1 MLLRQMK
8 YFVMIVDQGS
18 FTEAAEHLFISQ
30 SAISQQIQALEK
42 ELGVVLFIREKRSFT
57 LTPAGEYFY
66 SQARGILDEVENIRI
81 KTMEIGS
88 EETDEARLRVGYLS
102 NYSGQE
108 LSMAIARFSEVYPDI
123 PIEITRG
130 THEEL
135 YFAMLE
141 GKIDLAFNDQR
152 RAFSDDFVN
161 YEMLKCDC
169 YIEISKR
176 SPLSKR
182 ESVDVSD
189 LKTIPCILI
198 SSKKHQEEEAAYYK
212 STIGY
217 ESPFLFAESIEEGRL
232 MTVGNRGFLPIESVE
247 TLPPESPTVK
257 RIPVYRRKKP
267 LQRNYCVFWL
277 KEHENYYIAE
287 FGNILHQIFQENDKE
302 NA

>member
-8 YFVMIVDQGS
+8 YFVTIVDKGS

-30 SAISQQIQALEK
+30 SAISQQIKTLEK
-42 ELGVVLFIREKRSFT
+42 ELGVPLFIREKRSFT

-66 SQARGILDEVENIRI
+66 SQARGILDEVESVRI
-81 KTMEIGS
+81 KTMEIGT
-88 EETDEARLRVGYLS
+88 EETEEARLRVGYLS

-108 LSMAIARFSEVYPDI
+108 LSLAIARFSEIYPDI
-123 PIEITRG
+123 PIEISRG

-135 YFAMLE
+135 YFAMLD
-141 GKIDLAFNDQR
+141 GRIDLAFNDQR

-169 YIEISKR
+169 YIEVSNR
-176 SPLSKR
+176 SPLSNL
-182 ESVDVSD
+182 ESVDISD
-189 LKTIPCILI
+189 LKTTPCILI
-198 SSKKHQEEEAAYYK
+198 SSKEQQSEEAAYYRG
-212 STIGY
+212 TIGY
-217 ESPFLFAESIEEGRL
+217 DSPFLFAESIEEGRL

-247 TLPPESPTVK
+247 TLPPVNPTVK

-277 KEHENYYIAE
+277 RERENYYIAE
-287 FGNILHQIFQENDKE
+287 FGAILHEIFREEK
-302 NA
+302 